1 MQATRAS
8 ADTGLPQDPAAS
20 NLRLLVRLRWLL
32 LAAGLLVVVALQ
44 SQSEARVPPF
54 TLLVALGLAATSNGL
69 LDRHLRRGLKR
80 ARAWLLSAL
89 AVDVV
94 LLTMLLHAGGGPS
107 NPFSVFYLV
116 YLTLAALM
124 LGAAAAWTMTALSIA
139 AYGSLFFLD
148 PHSAH
153 SVHDP
158 AAFAQHLRAMWM
170 AFSLTATFS
179 AVSVVR
185 LRHAITERDREI
197 DSMRE
202 RARHSERLAALTT
215 LAAGAAHEL
224 GTPLGT
230 IAIATGEMERH
241 VARLEG
247 QARKDLG
254 DDLALV
260 RSQLTRC
267 RAILAEMSEAGG
279 EFAGETPTTVSLGDL
294 ISRIRGGLRPGE
306 SRRLR
311 IHLGVREARVVPY
324 RALSRVVGNL
334 LRNAFD
340 AGEPSSMVD
349 LAAEERPDGTLRIEV
364 RDRGRGM
371 EPAVLARATDPFF
384 STRDTSGV
392 HAPSEGSGTGM
403 GLGMGLFLANAL
415 ANQLGGRL
423 LLESTPG
430 KGTTATLEIPRQLP
444 NARRGTE
451 HE

>member
-1 MQATRAS
+1 MQATPAS
-8 ADTGLPQDPAAS
+8 ATPGLTQDPAAS
-20 NLRLLVRLRWLL
+20 NLPLLVRLRWWLL
-32 LAAGLLVVVALQ
+32 GAGLLVVVALQ
-44 SQSEARVPPF
+44 WQQEARVPPY
-54 TLLVALGLAATSNGL
+54 ALFAALAAAAATNAL
-69 LDRHLRRGLKR
+69 IDRRLRRGLQR
-80 ARAWLLSAL
+80 ARAWLLAGL
-89 AVDVV
+89 AVDVA
-94 LLTMLLHAGGGPS
+94 LLTLLLHAGGGPS

-124 LGAAAAWTMTALSIA
+124 LGPVAAGIMTILSIA

-148 PHSAH
+148 PHGAH
-153 SVHDP
+153 AVHDP
-158 AAFAQHLRAMWM
+158 AAFAEHLRAMWI
-170 AFSLTATFS
+170 AFSLTATFT
-179 AVSVVR
+179 AASVVR
-185 LRHAITERDREI
+185 LRQAITERDREL
-197 DSMRE
+197 DWMRE
-202 RARHSERLAALTT
+202 RARDSERLAALTT

-230 IAIATGEMERH
+230 IAIAAGEMERH

-254 DDLALV
+254 EDLALV
-260 RSQLTRC
+260 RSQLVRC

-279 EFAGETPTTVSLGDL
+279 EFAGEIPTPVPLGEL
-294 ISRIRGGLRPGE
+294 LSRIRGELRPGE
-306 SRRLR
+306 PDRLR
-311 IHLGVREARVVPY
+311 VHLGVREARVVPY

-340 AGEPSSMVD
+340 AGEPDSVVD
-349 LAAEERPDGTLRIEV
+349 LSAEERRDGTLRIEV

-392 HAPSEGSGTGM
+392 HASGKSASNGM

-430 KGTTATLEIPRQLP
+430 KGTTAALEIPRQLP
-444 NARRGTE
+444 TALRETE